1 MSKCNKS
8 WIAELI
14 ISRSQ
19 YYAWG
24 IRYCPLAL
32 AAKSPKHQQM
42 VSNASWGKTLARQ
55 IARFQKYLVTWFTFS
70 EVSHKYLQLR
80 VMSKY
85 HMCYFSPIM
94 FKAKLSSPMIRLI
107 LVYPNPRKK
116 EVILKIMRRP
126 RVSVESS
133 EWWALLAWSKPLLA
147 EFHIPHRLESS
158 VWQKLLLGWD
168 VLHICNS

>member
-1 MSKCNKS
+1 MLKACVAINLITNDCCNIAMSKCNKS

-42 VSNASWGKTLARQ
+42 VSNTSWGKTLARQ

-94 FKAKLSSPMIRLI
+94 FKAKLSSPMII
-107 LVYPNPRKK
+107 ASSRK
-116 EVILKIMRRP
+116 IQQYS
-126 RVSVESS
+126 RVSNKSTGNLKEI
-133 EWWALLAWSKPLLA
+133 WPK
-147 EFHIPHRLESS
+147 IPAKRILTCSTIE
-158 VWQKLLLGWD
+158 G
-168 VLHICNS
+168 NSRF